1 MIKKVSYKIINREN
15 KTKIFIKL
23 RNLTNNQTMYNGNSS
38 YEYSTY
44 VYSIILVTIF
54 DIHRKIDT
62 VTWDFIIITFSVK
75 LKKWSSM
82 IWLTLSL
89 FFFLVDAFF
98 LGDFLSDDL
107 KDPRRGNF
115 TIQDGGT
122 VMLWWGPKSQIIILV
137 FFLNIKIKQSAF
149 QLLFC

>member
-1 MIKKVSYKIINREN
+1 
-15 KTKIFIKL
+15 
-23 RNLTNNQTMYNGNSS
+23 MYNGNSS

-122 VMLWWGPKSQIIILV
+122 VMLWWGPKNQIIILV
-137 FFLNIKIKQSAF
+137 FFKH
-149 QLLFC
+149 